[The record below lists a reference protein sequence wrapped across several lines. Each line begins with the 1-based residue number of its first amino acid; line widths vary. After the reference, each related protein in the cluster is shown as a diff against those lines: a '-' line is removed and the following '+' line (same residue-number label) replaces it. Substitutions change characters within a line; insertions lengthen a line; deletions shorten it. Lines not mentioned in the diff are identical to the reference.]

1 MNIDSQLQTDTP
13 RSVPLWHHMRCCDIG
28 VSVYLYMCKLE
39 CVLCFEVPRISVGP
53 MRSLGAEVY
62 SQEKKKK
69 KEKKRSGSR
78 KIKTGA
84 GSLLSS
90 PMAIFDNGGR
100 DGLKRREREPEV
112 GECKCKMA
120 SIVPILLL
128 CLLFVLR
135 YHFELGGGKENY
147 FSRCKEGG
155 EEKEHLLHEGEGGDG
170 KREEKREER
179 KVAFFVFSSM
189 PSYVWYHRRVRA

>member
-1 MNIDSQLQTDTP
+1 M
-13 RSVPLWHHMRCCDIG
+13 
-28 VSVYLYMCKLE
+28 
-39 CVLCFEVPRISVGP
+39 LCFEVPRISVGP
-53 MRSLGAEVY
+53 MRSLEAEVY
-62 SQEKKKK
+62 SQEKNKKR
-69 KEKKRSGSR
+69 KKRSGSR

-128 CLLFVLR
+128 CLLFCATIS
-135 YHFELGGGKENY
+135 F
-147 FSRCKEGG
+147 
-155 EEKEHLLHEGEGGDG
+155 
-170 KREEKREER
+170 
-179 KVAFFVFSSM
+179 
-189 PSYVWYHRRVRA
+189 